1 MYGLTMTVPLYV
13 QIRREFEVKIRAGAL
28 PPGSRLPSEMDISAE
43 YGVSRATAQRVLN
56 DLAEAGLAIR
66 RRRHGTFVV
75 DVTRQINLLNFVT
88 PAAAAKGAPG
98 RHEVVSARIVRA
110 ADAILAL
117 PGASAD
123 TAVVELVRR
132 KLNVREEPQSVER
145 HVVLFAAAPDLLN
158 ENLEDLVTLPYL
170 QRRGVPIDAIRLY
183 LDPVVLD
190 EHDAALLDSETG
202 TPALMRRRELR
213 ADDGSTVEVVTTLVR
228 PGTAEF
234 FLELPVPAI

>member
-1 MYGLTMTVPLYV
+1 MTVPLYV
-13 QIRREFEVKIRAGAL
+13 QIRREFEAKIRDGAL
-28 PPGSRLPSEMDISAE
+28 PPGSRLPSEMDICTE

-56 DLAEAGLAIR
+56 DLAEAGLVIR
-66 RRRHGTFVV
+66 QRRHGTFVA

-110 ADAILAL
+110 ADAVLPL

-170 QRRGVPIDAIRLY
+170 QLRGVPIDAIRLY
-183 LDPVVLD
+183 LDPVILD
-190 EHDAALLDSETG
+190 ERDAGLLHSETG
-202 TPALMRRRELR
+202 TPVLMRRRELR
-213 ADDGSTVEVVTTLVR
+213 ADDGSTIEVVTTLVR

-234 FLELPVPAI
+234 FLELPVPAM

>member
-1 MYGLTMTVPLYV
+1 MTVPLYV
-13 QIRREFEVKIRAGAL
+13 QIRREIEARIRAGDL
-28 PPGSRLPSEMDISAE
+28 PSGARLPTEKELSTR

-66 RRRHGTFVV
+66 RRRHGTFVA

-88 PAAAAKGAPG
+88 PAAAAKGVPG

-110 ADAILAL
+110 ADAVLAL
-117 PGASAD
+117 PGCPAD

-132 KLNVREEPQSVER
+132 KLDLREEPQSVER
-145 HVVLFAAAPDLLN
+145 HVVLFAVAPDLLN
-158 ENLEDLVTLPYL
+158 ENLEDVVTLPYL
-170 QRRGVPIDAIRLY
+170 QRRGVPIDAIRVY
-183 LDPVVLD
+183 LDPVILD
-190 EHDAALLDSETG
+190 ERDAGFLNSEIG

-234 FLELPVPAI
+234 FLELPVPAM

>member
-1 MYGLTMTVPLYV
+1 MAVPLYA
-13 QIRREFEVKIRAGAL
+13 QIRREFEAKIRDGGL

-56 DLAEAGLAIR
+56 GLAEAGLVIR
-66 RRRHGTFVV
+66 RRRHGTFVA

-88 PAAAAKGAPG
+88 PSVAAQGAPG
-98 RHEVVSARIVRA
+98 RHDVVSARIVRA
-110 ADAILAL
+110 ADAVLIL

-132 KLNVREEPQSVER
+132 KLNAREEPQSVER

-183 LDPVVLD
+183 LDPVTLD
-190 EHDAALLDSETG
+190 EHDATLLHSEAG

>member
-1 MYGLTMTVPLYV
+1 MTVPLYV
-13 QIRREFEVKIRAGAL
+13 QIRREFEAKIRAGAL
-28 PPGSRLPSEMDISAE
+28 APGSRLPSEMDIRAE

-66 RRRHGTFVV
+66 RRRHGTFVA

-88 PAAAAKGAPG
+88 PAVAAKGVPG
-98 RHEVVSARIVRA
+98 RHDVVSARIVRA
-110 ADAILAL
+110 ADAVLAL

-145 HVVLFAAAPDLLN
+145 HVVLFAAAPDLLDQ
-158 ENLEDLVTLPYL
+158 NLEDVVTLPYL

-183 LDPVVLD
+183 LDPVVLGED
-190 EHDAALLDSETG
+190 DAALLHSESG

-213 ADDGSTVEVVTTLVR
+213 AGDGSAVEVVTTVVR

-234 FLELPVPAI
+234 FLELPVPAM

>member
-1 MYGLTMTVPLYV
+1 MPVPLYV
-13 QIRREFEVKIRAGAL
+13 QIRREIEAKIRAGNL
-28 PPGSRLPSEMDISAE
+28 PPGSRLPTEMDLSTQ

-66 RRRHGTFVV
+66 RRRHGTFVA

-110 ADAILAL
+110 ADAVLAL

-132 KLNVREEPQSVER
+132 KLDVREEPQSVER
-145 HVVLFAAAPDLLN
+145 HVVLFAVAPDLLN

-183 LDPVVLD
+183 LDPVTLD
-190 EHDAALLDSETG
+190 EHDATLLHSEIG

-213 ADDGSTVEVVTTLVR
+213 TDDGSTVEVVTTLVR

-234 FLELPVPAI
+234 FLELPVPAR

>member
-1 MYGLTMTVPLYV
+1 MYGLAMTVPLYV
-13 QIRREFEVKIRAGAL
+13 QIRREFEARIRDGGL

-56 DLAEAGLAIR
+56 DLAEAGLVIR
-66 RRRHGTFVV
+66 RRRHGTFVA

-88 PAAAAKGAPG
+88 PAVAAKGAPG
-98 RHEVVSARIVRA
+98 RHDVVSARIVRA
-110 ADAILAL
+110 ADAILIL

-183 LDPVVLD
+183 LDPVTLD
-190 EHDAALLDSETG
+190 EHDAALLHSEAG

-234 FLELPVPAI
+234 FLELPVPAL

>member
-1 MYGLTMTVPLYV
+1 MVTVPLYV
-13 QIRREFEVKIRAGAL
+13 QIRREIEARIRAGDL
-28 PPGSRLPSEMDISAE
+28 PPGARLPTEMDLATE

-66 RRRHGTFVV
+66 RRRHGTFVA
-75 DVTRQINLLNFVT
+75 DVTRQINLLGFVT
-88 PAAAAKGAPG
+88 PAVAAKGTPG

-117 PGASAD
+117 PGAAPD

-132 KLNVREEPQSVER
+132 KLDVREEPQSVER
-145 HVVLFAAAPDLLN
+145 HVVLFAVAPDLLN

-183 LDPVVLD
+183 LDPVTLD
-190 EHDAALLDSETG
+190 EHDAALLDSEIG

-213 ADDGSTVEVVTTLVR
+213 ADDGTTIEVVTTLVR

-234 FLELPVPAI
+234 FLELPVPAM

>member
-1 MYGLTMTVPLYV
+1 MSAPLYV
-13 QIRREFEVKIRAGAL
+13 QIRREIEAKVRDGDL
-28 PPGSRLPSEMDISAE
+28 PPGARLPTEMDLSTQ

-66 RRRHGTFVV
+66 RRRHGTFVA
-75 DVTRQINLLNFVT
+75 DVRRQINLLGFVT
-88 PAAAAKGAPG
+88 PVAAAKGVPG

-110 ADAILAL
+110 ADAILSL

-132 KLNVREEPQSVER
+132 KLDVREEPQSIER
-145 HVVLFAAAPDLLN
+145 HVVLFAVAPDLLN

-170 QRRGVPIDAIRLY
+170 QHRGVPIDSIRLY
-183 LDPVVLD
+183 LDPVTLD
-190 EHDAALLDSETG
+190 EHDAALLHSETG

-213 ADDGSTVEVVTTLVR
+213 ADDGRTVEVVTTLVR

-234 FLELPVPAI
+234 FLELPVPAM